1 MINNLIHSMLVC
13 PDYDRVYPSIT
24 HAEGIY
30 LIDKNGRKY
39 IDATSGTAAVSNLGH
54 SISGISDVVK
64 DQMDAVALIPTHT
77 FTSEQIESYL
87 DKLIN
92 FAPEGFNRAWTAT
105 SGTEAVEQSLKL
117 ALQYH
122 QLKGENHRY
131 KIISRWGTYHGNS
144 VFTLDVGG
152 MALRRA
158 VYDKWMNNFPHIP
171 PSYSY
176 RRPNGMSEEEYAVM
190 SAGELEKCLLETG
203 PESVA
208 AFIAEPMVAAALGG
222 VGPSE
227 GYFKEV
233 RRVCDKYGILFIA
246 DEILTGFGRIGANF
260 GMERFDVIPDI
271 IAAGK
276 GISGG
281 FFPLSA
287 VIAHKKVTSVFE
299 EKKIPFLGGHSFA
312 CNPVGAAIGSFVIDY
327 MKENKVVENS
337 LKMGEI
343 FLEKLKRLYRH
354 EMVGDV
360 RGMGLYLGV
369 EFVADR
375 ETKLPFEKELNISR
389 KIVDKVFEKGVVVYL
404 GKGSY
409 DGTSGDHITISPPLT
424 INEEQIEIIVQAID
438 ESIDEVSRNL
448 QVNEIN
454 EIASIKI

>member
-1 MINNLIHSMLVC
+1 MIENLIHSMLVC
-13 PDYDRVYPSIT
+13 PDYDKIYPSIT
-24 HAEGIY
+24 HGQGIY
-30 LIDKNGRKY
+30 LIDKDGKKY

-54 SISGISDVVK
+54 SISGMSDVVK
-64 DQMDAVALIPTHT
+64 NQMDAIAVIPTHT
-77 FTSEQIESYL
+77 FTSEQVEKYL
-87 DKLIN
+87 AKLIS
-92 FAPEGFNRAWTAT
+92 FAPEGFSRAWTAT

-122 QLKGENHRY
+122 QLRGESNRF

-152 MALRRA
+152 MVLRRA

-176 RRPNGMSEEEYAVM
+176 RRPNGMSEEEYAIQ

-208 AFIAEPMVAAALGG
+208 AFIAEPIVAAALGG
-222 VGPSE
+222 VGPSK
-227 GYFKEV
+227 GYFKEI

-260 GMERFDVIPDI
+260 GMERFNVIPDI

-299 EKKIPFLGGHSFA
+299 KNKIPFLGGHSFA

-327 MKENKVVENS
+327 IRENKVVENS
-337 LKMGEI
+337 LKMGDV
-343 FLEKLKRLYRH
+343 FLEKLKRVYRH

-360 RGMGLYLGV
+360 RGMGLYLGI
-369 EFVADR
+369 EFVSNR
-375 ETKLPFEKELNISR
+375 ETKMPFQKELNISR
-389 KIVDKVFEKGVVVYL
+389 RVVDKTFEKGVVIYL

-409 DGTSGDHITISPPLT
+409 DGTSGDHVTISPPLI

-438 ESIDEVSRNL
+438 ESIEEVNREL
-448 QVNEIN
+448 QLIDLYETLEN
-454 EIASIKI
+454 